1 MERNKSLGGTS
12 IFFRLSLSSES
23 LHSYYNTNFNL
34 MHHHKWS
41 LSEVENL
48 LPWEKEIYLTLLI
61 KALEE
66 ERKQQEMQQNR

>member
-1 MERNKSLGGTS
+1 MEREKSLGGLTV
-12 IFFRLSLSSES
+12 FFRLSLSNES

-41 LSEVENL
+41 LSEVESL
-48 LPWEKEIYLTLLI
+48 LPWEKEIYVSLLV

-66 ERKQQEMQQNR
+66 EKKQNEMQRNS